1 MSHVH
6 PYKLVCCIVKGLMA
20 AGYVGSLDS
29 KLTHQV
35 LEQN

>member
-1 MSHVH
+1 MSDVH
-6 PYKLVCCIVKGLMA
+6 PYKLVCCIVKGLKA
-20 AGYVGSLDS
+20 AVCVGSIDS